1 MTGLLWWTNIGFLG
15 QELGLEM
22 WNILNYHW
30 GFFRGKTII
39 FATTSFQIIFKMK
52 FLANLDNK
60 YDTLESPLV
69 TFLDVIGFILLR
81 FFIWYQRCHNQSF
94 GVFREFFFFLIL
106 FSVPPFSPCMQP
118 IHNFFL
124 KKITIQNSNKLE
136 YLFFFINIFLKNKC
150 YFSKRKSRN
159 LRL

>member
-1 MTGLLWWTNIGFLG
+1 MVWWYLFLLACYDGFAMMNKHWFSRSRI
-15 QELGLEM
+15 GLEM

-52 FLANLDNK
+52 FLANLGNK

-94 GVFREFFFFLIL
+94 GVFRESFFFLIL
-106 FSVPPFSPCMQP
+106 FSLPPFSPCMQP
-118 IHNFFL
+118 IHNFF
-124 KKITIQNSNKLE
+124 
-136 YLFFFINIFLKNKC
+136 
-150 YFSKRKSRN
+150 
-159 LRL
+159 